1 MKRKFLAL
9 LASSWLTAGSAQA
22 ALLSFSDNLGPD
34 LTDWDPAKTLSLPQ
48 FAPSLG
54 TLNSVR
60 LALSGVLQTEFF
72 AGNTSLVAQSVTD
85 QLHGSMRFSVIGLND
100 LVLNFSGSEVF
111 LLAGG
116 AEDDRYLEDRQATS
130 ASPATDWAAFLGG
143 GNFRIGVKALGL
155 SGMDGS
161 AGNLD
166 GGAITQATASASVT
180 YDYTPNV
187 VPEPASI
194 GLLGLALGC
203 AGWAGRRRR

>member
-1 MKRKFLAL
+1 M
-9 LASSWLTAGSAQA
+9 
-22 ALLSFSDNLGPD
+22 P
-34 LTDWDPAKTLSLPQ
+34 
-48 FAPSLG
+48 
-54 TLNSVR
+54 
-60 LALSGVLQTEFF
+60 
-72 AGNTSLVAQSVTD
+72 
-85 QLHGSMRFSVIGLND
+85 
-100 LVLNFSGSEVF
+100 NFSGSEVF

-116 AEDDRYLEDRQATS
+116 AEDNRYLEDRQATS

-143 GNFRIGVKALGL
+143 GNFRIDVKALGL
-155 SGMDGS
+155 SSMDGS

-180 YDYTPNV
+180 YDYTPNA